1 MQELAFTL
9 ADGFHYVETCL
20 ARGLDIDAF
29 APRLSFFFNAHND
42 VFEEIAKY
50 RAARVLW
57 AEAMR
62 HKYGAKQG
70 NSWKLRFHAQT
81 AGCSLQ
87 DKQPEVNLI
96 RVAYQALA
104 AVLGGCQSLHTNS
117 MDETLALPSEH
128 AVTLALR
135 TQQVLAYETGV
146 TNTVDPLGGSYFV
159 ETLTKQMQQRGAR
172 RTSSASSELGGM
184 IAALEAGFFRREI
197 ADAAFA
203 YQREVDAKR
212 KLIVGVNAFQ
222 EAEEKPIETLVIDEA
237 VEKEQVARLRQIKAK
252 RDGEQVRQH
261 AGRGPAG
268 GGDEGEPDA
277 GAAGGGAGALHG
289 RRDHE
294 RAGGRVRPL

>member
-1 MQELAFTL
+1 MP
-9 ADGFHYVETCL
+9 
-20 ARGLDIDAF
+20 IDSF

-57 AEAMR
+57 AETMR
-62 HKYGAKQG
+62 NKYGARRE

-87 DKQPEVNLI
+87 DKQPEVNLM

-159 ETLTKQMQQRGAR
+159 ETLTKQMQEGAR
-172 RTSSASSELGGM
+172 AYFARIEELGGM
-184 IAALEAGFFRREI
+184 ISALEAGFFRREI

-203 YQREVDAKR
+203 YQREVDACR
-212 KLIVGVNAFQ
+212 KLIVGVNAFT
-222 EAEEKPIETLVIDEA
+222 EADDKPLDTLVIDDT
-237 VEKEQVARLRQIKAK
+237 VEKEQVGRLKERRQK
-252 RDGEQVRQH
+252 RDAETVRRLLDEVRRVAATKTNLMPVLIEAVGARCSVGEVMN
-261 AGRGPAG
+261 ALADVFGRY
-268 GGDEGEPDA
+268 D
-277 GAAGGGAGALHG
+277 GAA
-289 RRDHE
+289 RW
-294 RAGGRVRPL
+294 

>member
-1 MQELAFTL
+1 MEV
-9 ADGFHYVETCL
+9 DS
-20 ARGLDIDAF
+20 F
-29 APRLSFFFNAHND
+29 APRLSFFFNSHND

-57 AEAMR
+57 ADAMR
-62 HKYGAKQG
+62 NRYGARRPA
-70 NSWKLRFHAQT
+70 SWKLRFHAQT

-87 DKQPEVNLI
+87 DKQPQVNLI

-146 TNTVDPLGGSYFV
+146 TNTVDPLGGSYFI
-159 ETLTKQMQQRGAR
+159 ETFTKQMQQQAR
-172 RTSSASSELGGM
+172 AYFDRIEQKGGM
-184 IAALEAGFFRREI
+184 IPAIEAGFFRREI

-212 KLIVGVNAFQ
+212 KLLVGVNAF
-222 EAEEKPIETLVIDEA
+222 EEKEEKPLETLVIDEG
-237 VEKEQVARLRQIKAK
+237 VEKEQLAHLQHIKK
-252 RDGEQVRQH
+252 TRDAQAAQKALAAVRQT
-261 AGRGPAG
+261 AATNTNLLPVLLDAARARCTVGEIVNALADVFGRY
-268 GGDEGEPDA
+268 D
-277 GAAGGGAGALHG
+277 GAAKW
-289 RRDHE
+289 
-294 RAGGRVRPL
+294 

>member
-1 MQELAFTL
+1 MP
-9 ADGFHYVETCL
+9 G
-20 ARGLDIDAF
+20 
-29 APRLSFFFNAHND
+29 PRPGRRRLRPAAVSFFFNAHND
-42 VFEEIAKY
+42 LFEEIAKY

-62 HKYGAKQG
+62 NRYGATDEA
-70 NSWKLRFHAQT
+70 SWKLRFHAQT

-159 ETLTKQMQQRGAR
+159 EALTRQMQHEARGYFDRIEAV
-172 RTSSASSELGGM
+172 GGM
-184 IAALEAGFFRREI
+184 IAAIEAGFFRREI

-212 KLIVGVNAFQ
+212 KLIVGVNAFV
-222 EAEEKPIETLVIDEA
+222 EADEKPMETLTVDDR
-237 VEKEQVARLRQIKAK
+237 VERDQIAALRAT
-252 RDGEQVRQH
+252 R
-261 AGRGPAG
+261 
-268 GGDEGEPDA
+268 
-277 GAAGGGAGALHG
+277 
-289 RRDHE
+289 
-294 RAGGRVRPL
+294 GRVEAGELRRCLDEVRRAAATSQNLVGPLLQAAHARASVGEIMNALADVFGRYEPKSA